1 MMIQGFEMLSE
12 EQFDV
17 TKKAITWI
25 TILIAGADG
34 EIEKEETEWAK
45 KIAHIRSYHNP
56 NELTPFYEE
65 VGKDFSSILNN
76 LLDQLPV
83 GTNDRQELLIRQL
96 SKLNNIL
103 PILDNNLG
111 HLLLKS
117 YRSFAK
123 HVAKAS
129 GGFLGFLSVGK
140 EEDKLIDLPMLND
153 IPFVDTEVS

>member
-65 VGKDFSSILNN
+65 
-76 LLDQLPV
+76 PH
-83 GTNDRQELLIRQL
+83 L
-96 SKLNNIL
+96 S
-103 PILDNNLG
+103 
-111 HLLLKS
+111 
-117 YRSFAK
+117 
-123 HVAKAS
+123 
-129 GGFLGFLSVGK
+129 
-140 EEDKLIDLPMLND
+140 
-153 IPFVDTEVS
+153 

>member
-1 MMIQGFEMLSE
+1 MLSE

-76 LLDQLPV
+76 LLDQLPP

-103 PILDNNLG
+103 PLLDNNLG

-129 GGFLGFLSVGK
+129 GGFWGFLSVGK